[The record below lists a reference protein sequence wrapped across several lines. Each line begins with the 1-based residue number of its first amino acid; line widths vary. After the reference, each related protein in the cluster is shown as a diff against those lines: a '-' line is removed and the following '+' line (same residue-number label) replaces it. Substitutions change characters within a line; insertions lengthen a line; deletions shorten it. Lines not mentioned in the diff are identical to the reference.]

1 MYVNTGTYVLTGRT
15 DKDDAICPTI
25 MNDGGI
31 PKIEK
36 HASQIVRAKGTLNLS
51 HDGYQ

>member
-1 MYVNTGTYVLTGRT
+1 M
-15 DKDDAICPTI
+15 PPI

-31 PKIEK
+31 TKIEEHDSK
-36 HASQIVRAKGTLNLS
+36 IVRAKETLNLS